1 MGSSHP
7 LRAYCPPLMAGLFA
21 GARTGVLS
29 RWRLRAA
36 ACHPPIVLAEG
47 SS

>member
-1 MGSSHP
+1 MGGSRL
-7 LRAYCPPLMAGLFA
+7 LRAYCPPLMAGLFT

-29 RWRLRAA
+29 RWRLMAA